1 MHDRDMVG
9 HIWKMLEEGLVC
21 LNCEELDSYYETR
34 DFLEKEKEREVDR
47 DAQRDIKRLKIEF
60 ERAEREKDR
69 ALKIVDEKRI
79 RVEKER
85 IEILKKLDK
94 NQ

>member
-1 MHDRDMVG
+1 M
-9 HIWKMLEEGLVC
+9 KL
-21 LNCEELDSYYETR
+21 
-34 DFLEKEKEREVDR
+34 
-47 DAQRDIKRLKIEF
+47 LKIEF

-69 ALKIVDEKRI
+69 AMKIVDEKQI

-85 IEILKKLDK
+85 VELLKKLDK

>member
-1 MHDRDMVG
+1 M
-9 HIWKMLEEGLVC
+9 
-21 LNCEELDSYYETR
+21 
-34 DFLEKEKEREVDR
+34 
-47 DAQRDIKRLKIEF
+47 
-60 ERAEREKDR
+60 AEREKDR